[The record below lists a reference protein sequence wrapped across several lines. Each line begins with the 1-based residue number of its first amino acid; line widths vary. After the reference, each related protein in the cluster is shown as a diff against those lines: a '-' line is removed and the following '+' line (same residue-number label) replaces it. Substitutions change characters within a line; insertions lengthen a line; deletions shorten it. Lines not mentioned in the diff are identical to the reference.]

1 MTREQHLAW
10 CKKRALEYVDKG
22 DLANGVTS
30 MISDM
35 DKHDETRFDPKSVLG
50 MLGLL
55 ALQQAVQGDRD
66 GVRRF
71 IVGFN

>member
-66 GVRRF
+66 GFRRF